1 MSDIDNK
8 DSTNAVADTTATL
21 DPALLAWTSQPAK
34 ARPRVAI
41 AVGVFIV
48 ALVYLSYVLTESPLF
63 AVVAALILWG
73 SLSQFYLRT
82 TFEFTEQKVKVK
94 YVVNK
99 IEKDWSQ
106 YRSYYVDKNGVLLSP
121 FIRPSRLENFRG
133 IYIRF
138 ANNRDEV
145 VAIVKSKIRI
155 IEDDV

>member
-121 FIRPSRLENFRG
+121 FVRPSRLENFRG

-138 ANNRDEV
+138 ADNRDEV

>member
-8 DSTNAVADTTATL
+8 DSTSAVADTAATL
-21 DPALLAWTSQPAK
+21 DPVLLAWTSQPAK
-34 ARPRVAI
+34 ARPKVAI

-94 YVVNK
+94 YAVNK
-99 IEKDWSQ
+99 VEKDWSQ

-121 FIRPSRLENFRG
+121 FVRPSRLENFRG

-138 ANNRDEV
+138 ADNRDEV